1 MQNRELERYG
11 HSSDCKPYS
20 SLGILQNRPDHRRM
34 DPEKGSI
41 IIHFLINFY
50 KGQSQKMEIKTV

>member
-1 MQNRELERYG
+1 MQNKELERYG

-20 SLGILQNRPDHRRM
+20 SLGTLQNRPVHRRM

-41 IIHFLINFY
+41 IIHFVINF
-50 KGQSQKMEIKTV
+50 